1 MEVIQRGYRLIKDEN
16 NLIPSTLGS
25 QSRFAKEHMGKSE
38 VPLEKEFQQ
47 SVNDFLYH
55 LVWTARKL
63 RRGELWVAT
72 LSCDWWLKRLLLQMI
87 EWYMHAKRGDEYD
100 TWHEGRFI
108 ENWADESIV
117 NNLHSTF
124 AHYDYSDVK
133 SALFSTTDL
142 YTKLA
147 RGLAE
152 RLGFQ
157 YPDQS
162 EKFARDQATRA
173 LT

>member
-1 MEVIQRGYRLIKDEN
+1 MGIFTSVNRQLIEN
-16 NLIPSTLGS
+16 LSSGRYACGNATRCRSS
-25 QSRFAKEHMGKSE
+25 
-38 VPLEKEFQQ
+38 LEKEFQQ

-55 LVWTARKL
+55 LVWAARKL

-87 EWYMHAKRGDEYD
+87 EWYMHAKRGGEYD
-100 TWHEGRFI
+100 TWHEGRFV

-133 SALFSTTDL
+133 SVLFSTTDL
-142 YTKLA
+142 YTQLA

-152 RLGFQ
+152 SLGFQ
-157 YPDQS
+157 YPVQS
-162 EKFARDQATRA
+162 EQFARDQATRA
-173 LT
+173 LA